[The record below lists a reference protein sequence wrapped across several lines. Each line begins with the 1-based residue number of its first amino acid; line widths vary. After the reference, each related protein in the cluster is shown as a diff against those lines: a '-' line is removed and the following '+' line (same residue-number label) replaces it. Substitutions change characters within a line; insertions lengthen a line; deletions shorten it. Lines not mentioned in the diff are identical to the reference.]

1 MNMFA
6 SLSRLWSAAAVV
18 CLFAVSLR
26 AQLVTNGGFESTP
39 DFTGWT
45 LSGNNGFISITDD
58 AHSGTRAASFGA
70 VGSQTFLAQTVVSTI
85 PGATYAL
92 DFWLKNLGDGSP
104 ENPNLFTVSWD
115 GNQLASL
122 SNEPAFGYTE
132 FSYQVTAT
140 SSSTVLQFGFQ
151 HNPSFWHFDDV
162 SVTETSRGVPDSTS
176 SVLLLGT
183 ALVGLGVFQRKR
195 RAAR

>member
-1 MNMFA
+1 MKMFA
-6 SLSRLWSAAAVV
+6 SLFRLGSGVALA
-18 CLFAVSLR
+18 CLLTVTAR
-26 AQLVTNGGFESTP
+26 AQLITNGGFESTP

-45 LSGNNGFISITDD
+45 LSGNNGFISITND

-70 VGSQTFLAQTVVSTI
+70 VDSQTFLAQTVVSTI

-92 DFWLKNLGDGSP
+92 DFWLKNLGDGSSS
-104 ENPNLFTVSWD
+104 NPSLFTVSWD

-122 SNEPAFGYTE
+122 SNPAAFDYTE
-132 FSYQVTAT
+132 YTYQVTAT

-162 SVTETSRGVPDSTS
+162 SLTQTSRGVPDSASTI
-176 SVLLLGT
+176 LLLGS
-183 ALVGLGVFQRKR
+183 AFLGLAAFHRKR
-195 RAAR
+195 RLSK